1 MSGGRR
7 WKWSAGTSRIVGP
20 RYGGGDGASPSGH
33 WIMAGCRWGGSANAM
48 GEGEPRSGGR
58 VVARMSGV
66 AN

>member
-20 RYGGGDGASPSGH
+20 RYGGGDGVSPSGH

-48 GEGEPRSGGR
+48 GEGERRSGGSVR
-58 VVARMSGV
+58 ARMLGV
-66 AN
+66 AS